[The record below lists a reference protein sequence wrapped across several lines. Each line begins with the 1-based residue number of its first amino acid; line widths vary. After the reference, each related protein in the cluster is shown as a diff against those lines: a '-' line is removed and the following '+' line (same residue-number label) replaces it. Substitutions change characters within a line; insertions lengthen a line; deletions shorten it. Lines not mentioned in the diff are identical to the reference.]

1 MARHLPSAEWT
12 LRGDLAALVEALGEG
27 QLRWVGGA
35 VRDTLLGL
43 PVADIDAATP
53 LLPEEVMDRL
63 KHDGIRCIP
72 TGIDHG
78 TVTALLPGGNVEIT
92 TLRQD
97 VATDG
102 RHAVVSF
109 AKDWRADAARRDFTI
124 NALFA
129 EPGTL
134 LIHDYFGGL
143 GDLAAGRVRFIGE
156 AVERIREDHLRI
168 LRYFRFQCRF
178 GAALDAEAEAA
189 CAELGPLL
197 AKLSAERVA
206 MEVLNL
212 LALPDPTAT
221 VTRMLEN
228 DVWKVVLPETGPSEL
243 TCLASL
249 VANERRAGMPAD
261 PLRRL
266 AALLPANAEMAR
278 QAAQRLRLSNR
289 QQDRLACAAGRGTG
303 AEAGTRSREL
313 AYRLGMIC
321 AQDRMLIDGHSLAPL
336 ENWTVPALPVSGKDI
351 IARGISP
358 GPQISDILKKVESH
372 WVADNFPGEQRVR
385 ELLNR
390 VLAEE

>member
-1 MARHLPSAEWT
+1 MARHLTAAGWT
-12 LRGDLAALVEALGEG
+12 RRDDLAALVEALGEG

-53 LLPEEVMDRL
+53 LLPDEVMTRL
-63 KHDGIRCIP
+63 KQNGIRCIP

-143 GDLAAGRVRFIGE
+143 RDLAEGRVRFIGE
-156 AVERIREDHLRI
+156 AAERIREDHLRI

-178 GAALDAEAEAA
+178 GSALDAEAEAA

-206 MEVLNL
+206 MELLNL
-212 LALPDPTAT
+212 LALPDPGAT
-221 VTRMLEN
+221 VTRMFEN
-228 DVWKVVLPETGPSEL
+228 KVWQVVLPECGPAE
-243 TCLASL
+243 LASL
-249 VANERRAGMPAD
+249 AKLVAHERSARIPAD

-266 AALLPANAEMAR
+266 AALLPADADMAR
-278 QAAQRLRLSNR
+278 KAAQRLRLSNR
-289 QQDRLACAAGRGTG
+289 QQDRLACAAARGRDID
-303 AEAGTRSREL
+303 AGQRPREL
-313 AYRLGMIC
+313 AYQLGMIC
-321 AQDRMLIDGHSLAPL
+321 ALDRMLLGGHSLALL
-336 ENWTVPALPVSGKDI
+336 ENWTVPELPVSGKDI

-358 GPQISDILKKVESH
+358 GPQISDILKKVEGH
-372 WVADNFPGEQRVR
+372 WIAEDFPGEKRVR
-385 ELLNR
+385 ELLDR
-390 VLAEE
+390 ILAEE